1 MTKPQP
7 ISMIEKKPVSQRR
20 VSDVISPKSTAIVKA
35 GKMLL
40 WDGPFPSGSQLA
52 SFTDDNGTTAAPYYR
67 WRRYR
72 IHNASATN
80 ARPMVL
86 CLETKVAYE
95 AWFVLLQ
102 ALTVPEL
109 YGPERPF
116 SDASKMPEN
125 DVRQQAQP
133 TEGMF
138 RIERSLSVKITEAK
152 FNNRLARSDSYDF
165 HKPRSNSVNRN
176 QGRERVYAEVL
187 LGKDLRARTTTKSS
201 TGSAFWAEE
210 FNIEDI
216 PAALSKITIAV
227 KLESPAEKEW
237 TAVSEGFNE
246 ISADAGYLSGL
257 NGLEISSHD
266 PVFGRLDV
274 SIDELEHKGTLEK
287 WWPLLDNNDHSVGTL
302 LLRLSLRE
310 TVVLIEK
317 EYTELSSLLQQ
328 FSNGVTTQI
337 AQILGP
343 DLRQLSDILL
353 DIFQA
358 SDSAN
363 EWISSLIEEEI
374 DGIYRD
380 GPPSRMRF
388 SGRIHSNDSFESAEQ
403 RELLVRDL
411 SRSATMEANLLFR
424 GNSLATKALD
434 AHMRRLGKDYL
445 EEVLGEKLR
454 TIIERNPDCEVDP
467 NRVAS
472 NEQLEKNWANL
483 LFLTKTVWRSISD
496 SASRCP
502 MDLRVIFRLVR
513 SVAEDRYGSF
523 IRTVKYTSVSGFLFL
538 RFFCPAILNPRLFGL
553 IQGHPPDRTKR
564 TFTLIAKSLNV
575 LANVARFGTKEPWM
589 EPMNKFLASST
600 NEFKAFIDEI
610 CAVSSTPV
618 VTASLEPQFAAPN
631 QIRNRLPE
639 VSKEGLPSLPFL
651 LDNAKLLAQLVG
663 LWMDHAPEDIREVTD
678 DEAVLAFHALCVK
691 LSQKSKECLKAA
703 EQAERPDEKSES
715 TWQQMLTDQQG
726 AMTAN
731 PFGGQPMEPQVDHEI
746 TALPQTARPLTE
758 TELVAAETSP
768 VLAEPD
774 IIMQSKP
781 ERLQDQRKHKTSD
794 REAGKDAEGDEDID
808 GDYLETFSTIKTS
821 QQRTQEFCG
830 TEDDDSKTNSG
841 LSGSP
846 SSSGV
851 DTSLGVDSQG
861 ESQLSTSTLPE
872 PTLGDLLAA
881 LAQKIATWEAPEDLV
896 RLYPQSLIFGS
907 LLSPSSEEAGL
918 NDLIAEAVLNT
929 NFAREGSSKAI
940 DVEDFCV
947 YRSPHHHHA
956 QGQFDYLSLVASE
969 LALGEAGSVSYS
981 QPCWLLDGLL
991 LSSGEPYELRAAEI
1005 IAVNTNN
1012 PDDCESRLPKSEC
1025 LAWIMT
1031 TESKRKNVWYR
1042 LRSPSRAYKPFWTA
1056 SKWLSNFADCFIR
1069 YLDVHLGT
1077 RGVRL
1082 CDFQSRFWVWLCN
1095 HDAKRSQ
1102 EWATQ
1107 CGNKTDYR
1115 QYILS
1120 HWLYLYRQ
1128 AHVFGEPGDNPIV
1141 TVLEAY
1147 QRDMVRRWNFPI
1159 RSKGDFCKEFVTIA
1173 DGGRTSRAAWILEE
1187 AGEANQQVCIPNGR
1201 DLAGRVVILR
1211 AMNPFGPEYSY
1222 AWVRKATTKTL
1233 HVVWLVL
1240 PSDTICG
1247 SPDDDAA
1254 LYPMGNEL
1262 FFSDRCSCEE
1272 VSTDDI
1278 VRIANASVFEDRAPP
1293 DSELFVRSLYR
1304 HADEAIT
1311 IPTKSEL
1318 FCECLLHKP
1327 RKIVRQPRR
1336 NSIHRDN
1343 KPKLRGLSLFSGCGL
1358 FDAAFTC
1365 NGNSE
1370 IVYATEICEI
1380 AARSYKANDATNR
1393 THVEIGSVEDG
1404 FEDFALGRKPM
1415 PDIDFIIGGFPCPF
1429 YSTLNHFKHTRRSQ
1443 KDGSLVANMLSWIEI
1458 FMPPYVLMENVPN
1471 MDRIRPNACRQAI
1484 CHLVALGYQVR
1495 KSVHNDAN
1503 LGGVSIRQRL
1513 FIVAAAPGVMLP
1525 DKLVDSHGTG
1535 LRKIRTASEAIGD
1548 LSPIDNDTD
1557 INILDPSHVP
1567 ISRLGLD
1574 FARNVSYRSLVRQI
1588 PTEPKCMSL
1597 SRTYYGGGLLAH
1609 QRKFF
1614 EQCLN
1619 PVKQAR
1625 NSKCLQRID
1634 PDKPF
1639 RTVCTV
1645 IAPMDARFCGHII
1658 HPSQHRTLSLK
1669 EGGRRAMGMPDYYLL
1684 AGSVEEQYKQCGN
1697 AVPWTMGA
1705 AWGRNFARAWFA
1717 SLDRR
1722 AQEESG
1728 GEGEMPGDEGHHE
1741 DDISFES
1748 RANEDEDDHNS
1759 SDKFYI
1765 VDSGDDLDIDDG
1777 DDDKHDTRLD
1787 FEKSN
1792 DGDDEDEDDQTSNDE
1807 TDLADIWDDED
1818 ENDEDDDNNYQFDFQ
1833 DTGNEEGDHYS
1844 TDEMYSTDSADDGDG
1859 DGDEAEDDDEDE
1871 NNNTVIEFEDSS
1883 DDSDSDDGGGSDD
1896 LGHDYCGGNLY
1907 GFNHTHLE
1915 HFYHGDTTLTPEDG
1929 SEDSDSDSS
1938 LEILEVRPVK
1948 RHRMG

>member
-1 MTKPQP
+1 MQNKPG
-7 ISMIEKKPVSQRR
+7 RR
-20 VSDVISPKSTAIVKA
+20 
-35 GKMLL
+35 
-40 WDGPFPSGSQLA
+40 
-52 SFTDDNGTTAAPYYR
+52 
-67 WRRYR
+67 
-72 IHNASATN
+72 
-80 ARPMVL
+80 
-86 CLETKVAYE
+86 
-95 AWFVLLQ
+95 
-102 ALTVPEL
+102 
-109 YGPERPF
+109 
-116 SDASKMPEN
+116 
-125 DVRQQAQP
+125 
-133 TEGMF
+133 
-138 RIERSLSVKITEAK
+138 
-152 FNNRLARSDSYDF
+152 
-165 HKPRSNSVNRN
+165 
-176 QGRERVYAEVL
+176 
-187 LGKDLRARTTTKSS
+187 
-201 TGSAFWAEE
+201 
-210 FNIEDI
+210 
-216 PAALSKITIAV
+216 
-227 KLESPAEKEW
+227 
-237 TAVSEGFNE
+237 
-246 ISADAGYLSGL
+246 
-257 NGLEISSHD
+257 
-266 PVFGRLDV
+266 
-274 SIDELEHKGTLEK
+274 
-287 WWPLLDNNDHSVGTL
+287 
-302 LLRLSLRE
+302 
-310 TVVLIEK
+310 
-317 EYTELSSLLQQ
+317 
-328 FSNGVTTQI
+328 
-337 AQILGP
+337 
-343 DLRQLSDILL
+343 
-353 DIFQA
+353 
-358 SDSAN
+358 
-363 EWISSLIEEEI
+363 
-374 DGIYRD
+374 
-380 GPPSRMRF
+380 
-388 SGRIHSNDSFESAEQ
+388 
-403 RELLVRDL
+403 
-411 SRSATMEANLLFR
+411 
-424 GNSLATKALD
+424 
-434 AHMRRLGKDYL
+434 
-445 EEVLGEKLR
+445 
-454 TIIERNPDCEVDP
+454 
-467 NRVAS
+467 
-472 NEQLEKNWANL
+472 
-483 LFLTKTVWRSISD
+483 
-496 SASRCP
+496 
-502 MDLRVIFRLVR
+502 
-513 SVAEDRYGSF
+513 
-523 IRTVKYTSVSGFLFL
+523 
-538 RFFCPAILNPRLFGL
+538 
-553 IQGHPPDRTKR
+553 
-564 TFTLIAKSLNV
+564 
-575 LANVARFGTKEPWM
+575 
-589 EPMNKFLASST
+589 
-600 NEFKAFIDEI
+600 
-610 CAVSSTPV
+610 
-618 VTASLEPQFAAPN
+618 
-631 QIRNRLPE
+631 
-639 VSKEGLPSLPFL
+639 
-651 LDNAKLLAQLVG
+651 
-663 LWMDHAPEDIREVTD
+663 
-678 DEAVLAFHALCVK
+678 
-691 LSQKSKECLKAA
+691 
-703 EQAERPDEKSES
+703 
-715 TWQQMLTDQQG
+715 
-726 AMTAN
+726 
-731 PFGGQPMEPQVDHEI
+731 
-746 TALPQTARPLTE
+746 
-758 TELVAAETSP
+758 
-768 VLAEPD
+768 
-774 IIMQSKP
+774 
-781 ERLQDQRKHKTSD
+781 QDQRKHKTSD
-794 REAGKDAEGDEDID
+794 GEAGKDTEGDEDID
-808 GDYLETFSTIKTS
+808 GDYLETFSTTKTS
-821 QQRTQEFCG
+821 RKRTQEFSG

-851 DTSLGVDSQG
+851 DTSLGIDLQG
-861 ESQLSTSTLPE
+861 KSQLPTSILPE

-881 LAQKIATWEAPEDLV
+881 LAQRIATWEAHEDLV

-918 NDLIAEAVLNT
+918 NDLVAEAVLNT
-929 NFAREGSSKAI
+929 NFAREGSSKVF

-1025 LAWIMT
+1025 FAWIMT

-1042 LRSPSRAYKPFWTA
+1042 LRSPSTAYKPFWTA
-1056 SKWLSNFADCFIR
+1056 SKWLADFADFFIS

-1102 EWATQ
+1102 EWAAQ
-1107 CGNKTDYR
+1107 SGNKTDYR

-1120 HWLYLYRQ
+1120 HCLYLYRQ

-1141 TVLEAY
+1141 TVRKSHPIWSEIGIFRSQISYASMCSWKTLVTSNVAFSFSRFSAWQEYDLLEVVELSPPVEAY

-1173 DGGRTSRAAWILEE
+1173 DGGRISRAAWILEE
-1187 AGEANQQVCIPNGR
+1187 AGEANQRVYIPNGR
-1201 DLAGRVVILR
+1201 DLTGGVVILR
-1211 AMNPFGPEYSY
+1211 ATSPTGPEFSY
-1222 AWVRKATTKTL
+1222 AWVRKATTQTL
-1233 HVVWLVL
+1233 HVVWLIL

-1247 SPDDDAA
+1247 SPDDDAV

-1272 VSTDDI
+1272 VPPDDI
-1278 VRIANASVFEDRAPP
+1278 VRIVNASVFEDRAAP

-1304 HADEAIT
+1304 HADEVIT

-1318 FCECLLHKP
+1318 SCECLLHKP
-1327 RKIVRQPRR
+1327 CRIVKQPRR
-1336 NSIHRDN
+1336 KSRLRDN

-1525 DKLVDSHGTG
+1525 DKLVDTHGTG
-1535 LRKIRTASEAIGD
+1535 LRKIRTVSEAMGD

-1567 ISRLGLD
+1567 MSRLGLD

-1597 SRTYYGGGLLAH
+1597 SRTYYAGGLLAH
-1609 QRKFF
+1609 QRRFF

-1658 HPSQHRTLSLK
+1658 HPSQDRTLSLK

-1722 AQEESG
+1722 VQEENSD
-1728 GEGEMPGDEGHHE
+1728 EGEMPGDEHE
-1741 DDISFES
+1741 DVISFEIS
-1748 RANEDEDDHNS
+1748 SDVEDEDDRNG
-1759 SDKFYI
+1759 KEQIYLT
-1765 VDSGDDLDIDDG
+1765 DSGDDEGQLDEGID
-1777 DDDKHDTRLD
+1777 KNDTGLE

-1807 TDLADIWDDED
+1807 TDLADSWDDEDDEDGDDDNHYQLDFEDPGSGEEED
-1818 ENDEDDDNNYQFDFQ
+1818 ENDEDDDNDYQFDFQ
-1833 DTGNEEGDHYS
+1833 DTGDEEGDHYG

-1859 DGDEAEDDDEDE
+1859 DEDEDGNEDE
-1871 NNNTVIEFEDSS
+1871 NSNSEIEFENSS
-1883 DDSDSDDGGGSDD
+1883 DDSGEGGSGG
-1896 LGHDYCGGNLY
+1896 LGHGYCHNLEHTTNY
-1907 GFNHTHLE
+1907 CFNRTDFNHGHTTPISA
-1915 HFYHGDTTLTPEDG
+1915 GDSQA
-1929 SEDSDSDSS
+1929 SEDSDSSV
-1938 LEILEVRPVK
+1938 EILEVRPAK
-1948 RHRMG
+1948 RHRMS